1 LFVTYLVMKIALQA
15 IVDECNRLAA
25 EAETQA
31 QAALLKSRVAQLE
44 MDLASGKI
52 DEEAYAALASAI
64 LAELPPPPEGVQLEG
79 GL

>member
-1 LFVTYLVMKIALQA
+1 VMTIALQA
-15 IVDECNRLAA
+15 IVDAYNRIAA

-31 QAALLKSRVAQLE
+31 QAGLLKSRIAQLE

-52 DEEAYAALASAI
+52 DEETYTALASAI
-64 LAELPPPPEGVQLEG
+64 LAELPPPPEGVRSEG